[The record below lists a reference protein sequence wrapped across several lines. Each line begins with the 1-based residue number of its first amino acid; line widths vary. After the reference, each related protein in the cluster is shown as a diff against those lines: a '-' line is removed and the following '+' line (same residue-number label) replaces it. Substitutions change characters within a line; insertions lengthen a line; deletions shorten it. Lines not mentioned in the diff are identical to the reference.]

1 MNFQQTWSSKK
12 ANHSPTSGGSGWQAK
27 NKKGNLFTRLFFNK
41 TFLKIIVIL
50 FLLGVISIFALFA
63 WFSRDLPNPNQ
74 LMDRQVAQSTKIY
87 DRTGKILLYEIHGDQ
102 ARTLVQLADIPNN
115 VKWATIAVEDK
126 NFYEEKSGF
135 SFEAILRTAFTD
147 IVFHREAG
155 GSTLTQQFIKN
166 AVLTNEKTFTRKIK
180 EIILAYKLEQK
191 FSKDQILQMY
201 LNEIPYGSTAYGVEA
216 ASQRYFK
223 KDIKDVD
230 LAEAAILAALP
241 QSPTVYSP
249 YGSHKDMLIARQH
262 YILDLMVQ
270 QGYITQDQAT
280 AAKNEVIKFA
290 PDAEN
295 ITAPHFVMYVK
306 ELLTDEYGETTVEE
320 GGLKIITTLDMNDQ
334 QAGEKS
340 IDDWWDRTKVIDKK
354 TGKEEMY
361 NSFGASN
368 AALVSIDPKTGQILA
383 MVGSRDYFN
392 EDIDGQV
399 NIATSLRQPG
409 SSLKPVVYSALFL
422 KGYTPNTILYDVSTN
437 FSSDPKNPY
446 IPQDFT
452 GKELGP
458 VTIRTALQGSLNIPA
473 VKATY
478 LAGLDNIVSLAK
490 TFGYTSLN
498 DPSRFGLS
506 LALGGAEV
514 ELLEHTNAYGIFA
527 QEGVYHPYSAIL
539 EVDDKDGK
547 VLQKW
552 QPQQQTVLDQN
563 VAREITDILSDNNA
577 RAYMFGLHSNLQLGD
592 RPVAAKTGTTND
604 YHDAWQMGYT
614 PSIVTG
620 VWVGNSDNKAM
631 NKSSEAVNAA
641 GPIWHEYMT
650 AVLAN
655 TPIEQFNKPDIP
667 VTGKPILD
675 GTIPGQTVNIDSV
688 TGLLAT
694 PLTPPETIIQKT
706 YKQDHCILYYVNK
719 DDPTGPVPT
728 DPTQDPQFSE
738 WEKDVQTWA
747 AKRAASSSV
756 AMATGTPPTAF
767 DNIHTQENL
776 PTVNIVSPAN
786 NAIITG
792 DSLTTDVQASAP
804 RGISSVKYYIND
816 NLFIVKNGSF
826 FNLNNQS
833 LSFLANGY
841 HELKVVACDDVDNC
855 SSAAVE
861 INLVGGNE
869 NINTTITASLA
880 WPSSGLALGEGELPA
895 DLKFQ
900 LTNAAQVGRIE
911 VYARENGGT
920 DTLLGT
926 INSNSIN
933 GAEATFAWP
942 GPAQSGTYALYGKA
956 YSWEGD
962 MVKTD
967 EATVTITRT
976 DLPINN

>member
-12 ANHSPTSGGSGWQAK
+12 TNHTPMNSSSNWQAK
-27 NKKGNLFTRLFFNK
+27 NKKGNLLARFVFNK
-41 TFLKIIVIL
+41 TFLKIVAVI
-50 FLLGVISIFALFA
+50 FLLGAVLLFAAFA

-87 DRTGKILLYEIHGDQ
+87 DRTGTVLLYEIHGDQ

-126 NFYEEKSGF
+126 NFYDEKSGF
-135 SFEAILRTAFTD
+135 SVQAILRTAFTD
-147 IVFHREAG
+147 IIFHRKAG

-166 AVLTNEKTFTRKIK
+166 AVLTNEKTLTRKIK
-180 EIILAYKLEQK
+180 EIILAYRLEQK

-223 KDIKDVD
+223 KDVKNVD

-249 YGSHKDMLIARQH
+249 YGSHKDLLVARQH
-262 YILDLMVQ
+262 YILDLMAQ
-270 QGYITQDQAT
+270 QGYITADEAA
-280 AAKNEVIKFA
+280 AAKAEQIKFA

-306 ELLTDEYGETTVEE
+306 ELLTEKYGELMVEQ
-320 GGLKIITTLDMNDQ
+320 GGLKITTTLDVNDQ
-334 QAGEKS
+334 KLAEQA
-340 IDDWWDRTKVIDKK
+340 IDDWWNKTKVVDKK
-354 TGKEEMY
+354 TGQENPY

-368 AALVSIDPKTGQILA
+368 AALVSIDPKTGQVLA

-392 EDIDGQV
+392 EAIDGQV

-422 KGYTPNTILYDVSTN
+422 KGYTPNTILHDVSTN

-446 IPQDFT
+446 QPQDFT

-458 VTIRTALQGSLNIPA
+458 VTIRAALQGSLNIPA

-478 LAGLDNIVSLAK
+478 LAGLDNIVNLAK

-498 DPSRFGLS
+498 DESRFGLS

-514 ELLEHTNAYGIFA
+514 ELLEHTNAYGIFS
-527 QEGVYHPYSAIL
+527 QEGAYHPVASIL
-539 EVDDKDGK
+539 KVEDKDGK
-547 VLQKW
+547 VLEQW
-552 QPQQQTVLDQN
+552 QPSSQNVLDQN

-614 PSIVTG
+614 PSIATG

-641 GPIWHEYMT
+641 GPIWHEYMA

-675 GTIPGQTVNIDSV
+675 GTIPGQTVKIDKV

-694 PLTPPETIIQKT
+694 DLTPPEMIIEKT
-706 YKQDHCILYYVNK
+706 YRQNHCILYYVNK
-719 DDPTGPVPT
+719 DDPTGPAPA
-728 DPTQDPQFSE
+728 DPTQDPQFAE
-738 WEKDVQTWA
+738 WEKDVQAWA
-747 AKRAASSSV
+747 AKTATSSALS
-756 AMATGTPPTAF
+756 AATGTPPTAY
-767 DNIHTQENL
+767 DNVHTAENK
-776 PTVNIVSPAN
+776 PMVKINSPAN
-786 NAIITG
+786 NAIING
-792 DSLTTDVQASAP
+792 SFLTTDVQASAP
-804 RGISSVKYYIND
+804 RGINSVSYYING
-816 NLFIVKNGSF
+816 NLFATKSGGF

-841 HELKVVACDDVDNC
+841 HNLKVTACDDVDNC
-855 SSAAVE
+855 SSDSVE

-869 NINTTITASLA
+869 NISPEFAASLT

-895 DLKFQ
+895 AIKFQ
-900 LTNAAQVGRIE
+900 VTNLGQIGRIDI
-911 VYARENGGT
+911 YARDASGT
-920 DTLLGT
+920 ESLLGT
-926 INSNSIN
+926 INSINSS
-933 GAEATFAWP
+933 EPSFAWP
-942 GPAQSGTYALYGKA
+942 GPDQSGTYALFGKA
-956 YSWEGD
+956 YSWEGNL
-962 MVKTD
+962 VKTN
-967 EATVTITRT
+967 EASVTITKAADR
-976 DLPINN
+976 P